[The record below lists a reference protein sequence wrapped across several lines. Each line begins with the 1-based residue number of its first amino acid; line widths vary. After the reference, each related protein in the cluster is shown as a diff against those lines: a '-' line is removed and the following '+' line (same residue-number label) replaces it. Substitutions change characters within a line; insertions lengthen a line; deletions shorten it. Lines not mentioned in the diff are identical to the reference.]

1 MRLSLS
7 VPDAL
12 WLQACEAYRLSAP
25 SRLVQAALESLVA
38 DARVDDLQGPPA
50 DSRDRLGRLQDR
62 LRGEAR
68 AAYEE
73 GYQAGLELAEVV
85 EWWVVEQLADA
96 GWSLD
101 RLGTRGRAG
110 PVHDELRRHLAG
122 RTSPSAA
129 ALISDLER
137 GEASRVSAFATG
149 LMTALREC
157 LASGSAAQP

>member
-38 DARVDDLQGPPA
+38 DARTDGLQGPPA
-50 DSRDRLGRLQDR
+50 ATRDRLGRLQDR

-73 GYQAGLELAEVV
+73 GYRSGLELAEVL
-85 EWWVVEQLADA
+85 EWWVVERLAEA

-101 RLGTRGRAG
+101 RLGQRGRPS
-110 PVHDELRRHLAG
+110 PVHDVLRRHLLG
-122 RTSPSAA
+122 RTSPAA
-129 ALISDLER
+129 VALVSELER
-137 GEASRVSAFATG
+137 GDVSPVSTFAGG
-149 LMTALREC
+149 LVTALRDC
-157 LASGSAAQP
+157 LTNGPARAS